1 MPEQRY
7 LSVNALT
14 KYIKRKF
21 DADPHLREVHVRGEI
36 SNFKQHSS
44 GHMYFTLKDEKAR
57 ILAVMFAGQS
67 RSMKFLPENGMKV
80 IVKGEVSVYEPSGQ
94 YQIYIR
100 EMQPDGIGELFL
112 AYEQL
117 KQRLETEGL
126 FAPETKKSIP
136 LYPRTVGVITSP
148 TGAAIRD
155 VITTIKRRYPI
166 ANILVFPA
174 LVQGENAAPSIVKAI
189 EKANS
194 MKEIDVLIVGRG
206 GGSIEELW
214 AFNEEMTARAI
225 FSSKIPIISAVGHE
239 TDFTI
244 ADFVADLRAPT
255 PTGAAELAV
264 PHIEE
269 LVDRIFQ
276 RQTRLIRVMSGRFK
290 FEKERLT
297 RVQKS
302 YAFRYPHRLYEQ
314 KLEQVDRLTESLMRG
329 ASRLSAVKK
338 ERHEILSKRLQRK
351 HPNEGL
357 QEATKRFDRTQK
369 DLNRTITQIYVKKQ
383 TEFDRIVSTLQ
394 ALSPLKIMVR
404 GYSLAYTE
412 DNRLVK
418 SVKQVKANEQV
429 HIQLTDGS
437 LTCNVEKIKERKA
450 SDN

>member
-1 MPEQRY
+1 MQEQRY
-7 LSVNALT
+7 LTVNALT

-44 GHMYFTLKDEKAR
+44 GHMYFTLKDDKAR
-57 ILAVMFAGQS
+57 ILAVMFSSQS
-67 RSMKFLPENGMKV
+67 RFMKFSPENGMKV

-117 KQRLETEGL
+117 KKRLESEGL
-126 FAPETKKSIP
+126 FAPETKKTIP
-136 LYPRTVGVITSP
+136 LYPGTVGVITSP

-155 VITTIKRRYPI
+155 IITTIKRRYPI

-174 LVQGENAAPSIVKAI
+174 LVQGENAASSIAKAI
-189 EKANS
+189 EKANNL
-194 MKEIDVLIVGRG
+194 KEIDVLIVGRG

-214 AFNEEMTARAI
+214 AFNEELTARAI
-225 FSSKIPIISAVGHE
+225 FSSRIPIISAVGHE

-269 LVDRIFQ
+269 LLDRILQ
-276 RQTRLIRVMSGRFK
+276 RQTRLIGVMSGKFK
-290 FEKERLT
+290 FEKERLN

-302 YAFRYPHRLYEQ
+302 YAFRYPRRLYEQ
-314 KLEQVDRLTESLMRG
+314 KLEQVDRLTEMLVRG
-329 ASRLSAVKK
+329 ASRLSSIKK
-338 ERHEILSKRLQRK
+338 DQHDILSKRLQRN

-357 QEATKRFDRTQK
+357 QEAKKQFYRLEK
-369 DLNRTITQIYVKKQ
+369 DLNRTVNQIYVRKQ
-383 TEFDRIVSTLQ
+383 TEFDRILSTLQ
-394 ALSPLKIMVR
+394 ALSPLKIMER

-412 DNRLVK
+412 DNQLVK
-418 SVKQVKANEQV
+418 SVKQVKENEQV
-429 HIQLTDGS
+429 QIQLTDGS
-437 LTCNVEKIKERKA
+437 LFCHVETIKEIDA
-450 SDN
+450 SDK

>member
-117 KQRLETEGL
+117 KQRLGTEGL

-394 ALSPLKIMVR
+394 ALSPLKIMER

-429 HIQLTDGS
+429 QIQLTDGS
-437 LTCNVEKIKERKA
+437 LFCNVEKIKEREA
-450 SDN
+450 SDK

>member
-1 MPEQRY
+1 MQEQRY
-7 LSVNALT
+7 LSVDALT

-21 DADPHLREVHVRGEI
+21 DADPHLSDIYVRGEI

-44 GHMYFTLKDEKAR
+44 GHMYFTLKDDKAR
-57 ILAVMFAGQS
+57 ILAVMFSSQS
-67 RSMKFLPENGMKV
+67 RTLKFLPENGMKV
-80 IVKGEVSVYEPSGQ
+80 IVKGDISVYEPSGQ

-100 EMQPDGIGELFL
+100 EMRPDGIGELFL

-117 KQRLETEGL
+117 KKRLEGEGL
-126 FAPETKKSIP
+126 FAPERKKPLP

-155 VITTIKRRYPI
+155 VITTIKRRFPI
-166 ANILVFPA
+166 VNILVFPA
-174 LVQGENAAPSIVKAI
+174 LVQGENAAASIANAI
-189 EKANS
+189 KQANAHG
-194 MKEIDVLIVGRG
+194 EIDVLIVGRG

-214 AFNEEMTARAI
+214 AFNEELVARAI
-225 FSSKIPIISAVGHE
+225 YSSTIPLISAVGHE

-269 LVDRIFQ
+269 LMERVLQ
-276 RQTRLIRVMSGRFK
+276 RQTRMLRAIKEKFRYENGRLI
-290 FEKERLT
+290 

-314 KLEQVDRLTESLMRG
+314 KLEQLDKLTEQLVRGTGRLTIVKRG
-329 ASRLSAVKK
+329 Q
-338 ERHEILSKRLQRK
+338 HEMLHKRLWRN
-351 HPNEGL
+351 HPS
-357 QEATKRFDRTQK
+357 EALRQGKIKFERTQK
-369 DLNRTITQIYVKKQ
+369 DLNRAMLQILTKKQ
-383 TEFDRIVSTLQ
+383 TEFDRIIS
-394 ALSPLKIMVR
+394 ALRILNPLKIMDR

-418 SVKQVKANEQV
+418 SVDQVKASDQIQV
-429 HIQLTDGS
+429 QLTDGR
-437 LTCNVEKIKERKA
+437 LFCIVENIKEKNK
-450 SDN
+450 DGE

>member
-1 MPEQRY
+1 MQEERY

-21 DADPHLREVHVRGEI
+21 DADPHLRDIHVRGEI

-57 ILAVMFAGQS
+57 ILAVMFSSHS
-67 RSMKFLPENGMKV
+67 RFMKFSPENGMKV
-80 IVKGEVSVYEPSGQ
+80 IVKGDITVYEPGGQ
-94 YQIYIR
+94 YQIYIK

-112 AYEQL
+112 AFEQL
-117 KQRLETEGL
+117 KKRLEAEGL
-126 FAPETKKSIP
+126 FALETKKALP
-136 LYPRTVGVITSP
+136 LFPKTIGIITSP

-174 LVQGENAAPSIVKAI
+174 LVQGENAASSIAKQI

-214 AFNEEMTARAI
+214 AFNEELVARAI
-225 FSSKIPIISAVGHE
+225 HQSRIPIISAVGHE

-269 LVDRIFQ
+269 LMDRVLQ
-276 RQTRLIRVMSGRFK
+276 RQTRLLRAMQEKFR
-290 FEKERLT
+290 FEKERLN

-314 KLEQVDRLTESLMRG
+314 KLEQVDKLTELLVRG
-329 ASRLSAVKK
+329 SSRLASIKK
-338 ERHEILSKRLQRK
+338 GQHDLLHKRLQRN
-351 HPNEGL
+351 HPS
-357 QEATKRFDRTQK
+357 EALAAAQKSFDRTQK
-369 DLNRTITQIYVKKQ
+369 DMDRAMHKILSKKQ
-383 TEFDRIVSTLQ
+383 TDFDRLVSTLQ
-394 ALSPLKIMVR
+394 ALSPLKIMER
-404 GYSLAYTE
+404 GYSLAYSAE
-412 DNRLVK
+412 SRLVK
-418 SVKQVKANEQV
+418 SVSQVKVNERVQ
-429 HIQLTDGS
+429 IQLTDGS
-437 LTCNVEKIKERKA
+437 LYCKVENIKESEKSA
-450 SDN
+450 E

>member
-1 MPEQRY
+1 MQEQRY

-21 DADPHLREVHVRGEI
+21 DADPHLRDVHVRGEI

-57 ILAVMFAGQS
+57 ILAVMFSSQS
-67 RSMKFLPENGMKV
+67 RTMKFTPENGMKV
-80 IVKGEVSVYEPSGQ
+80 IVKGEISVYEPSGQ
-94 YQIYIR
+94 YQIYIK
-100 EMQPDGIGELFL
+100 EMRPDGIGELFL

-117 KQRLETEGL
+117 KQRLELEGL
-126 FAPETKKSIP
+126 FAIETKKAIP
-136 LYPRTVGVITSP
+136 LFPRTVGVITSP

-174 LVQGENAAPSIVKAI
+174 LVQGDNAAPSIAKAI
-189 EKANS
+189 AKANS
-194 MKEIDVLIVGRG
+194 MDEIDVLIVGRG

-214 AFNEEMTARAI
+214 AFNEELVARAI
-225 FSSKIPIISAVGHE
+225 FSSDIPIISAVGHE

-269 LVDRIFQ
+269 LLDRVLQ
-276 RQTRLIRVMSGRFK
+276 RQTRLLRTMKGKFQ
-290 FEKERLT
+290 FEKERLN

-314 KLEQVDRLTESLMRG
+314 KLEQVDKLTEMLVRG
-329 ASRLSAVKK
+329 TSRLSLLKK
-338 ERHEILSKRLQRK
+338 GQHEILHKRLQRNHPSESLREAQK
-351 HPNEGL
+351 HLDLTNKSM
-357 QEATKRFDRTQK
+357 KRAMQQV
-369 DLNRTITQIYVKKQ
+369 LSKKHSDF
-383 TEFDRIVSTLQ
+383 ERILSTLG
-394 ALSPLKIMVR
+394 ALSPLKIMER
-404 GYSLAYTE
+404 GYSLAYSE
-412 DNRLVK
+412 ENRLVK
-418 SVKQVKANEQV
+418 SINQININERVQ
-429 HIQLTDGS
+429 IQLTDGS
-437 LTCNVEKIKERKA
+437 LFCKVENIKESGKR
-450 SDN
+450 DE